1 MYRYQSPHFTRHTYD
16 NLIGNIAGVP
26 HPPHPFT
33 SHLPFL
39 IIFVDTH
46 VASRLLICS
55 SKHNCKAEE
64 KK

>member
-1 MYRYQSPHFTRHTYD
+1 MSAHRCTYA
-16 NLIGNIAGVP
+16 NLIGYCWCIP
-26 HPPHPFT
+26 HNPFT

-39 IIFVDTH
+39 SLFVDTH

-55 SKHNCKAEE
+55 SKHNFKAEE